1 MTLFLNYREEEL
13 QLEKR
18 NKKRKI
24 KGSSRLS
31 FAEDFENGSDDDDGE
46 NSKCIDSSISY
57 IEIRIPGP
65 YSTY

>member
-1 MTLFLNYREEEL
+1 L

-31 FAEDFENGSDDDDGE
+31 FAEDFENGSDEDDGE
-46 NSKCIDSSISY
+46 NSKCIHSSIS
-57 IEIRIPGP
+57 
-65 YSTY
+65 